1 MADKYIEGKR
11 ESIKNSATDEQMDTV
26 LNRIY
31 DDGFE
36 DGINE
41 GRD

>member
-1 MADKYIEGKR
+1 MTEKYIEKR
-11 ESIKNSATDEQMDTV
+11 RDAIKSSKTDEEIDTV

-36 DGINE
+36 DGCDCSE
-41 GRD
+41 